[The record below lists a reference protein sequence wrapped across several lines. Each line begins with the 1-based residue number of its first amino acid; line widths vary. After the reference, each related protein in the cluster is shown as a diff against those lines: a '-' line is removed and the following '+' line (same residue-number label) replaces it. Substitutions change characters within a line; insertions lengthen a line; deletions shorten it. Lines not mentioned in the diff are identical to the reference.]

1 MQIKRDGKGGL
12 DECKVDLDVKNSPL
26 QKVVRFIQLS
36 LVLPCRFVQHPHASP
51 QKHFYWL
58 EYIAYPKQK
67 KKEQQENKQTQK
79 WGKWSVN
86 GIDVLC
92 REKALKNLRSSYQ
105 IRTYARA

>member
-51 QKHFYWL
+51 QKHFYRL
-58 EYIAYPKQK
+58 EYIAYPKK
-67 KKEQQENKQTQK
+67 KKERTTREQTNTK
-79 WGKWSVN
+79 MGKMGREWDRCLMPRK
-86 GIDVLC
+86 GIKES
-92 REKALKNLRSSYQ
+92 RE
-105 IRTYARA
+105 